1 MTAAQRT
8 LVLGGLFLIALIMHV
23 CFFEW
28 DIDYRFGP
36 NYGFGVA
43 WGFGVDYVGNQ
54 FTGLCL
60 GVIIPLIIV
69 CGGLFIYLGGKRN
82 YKKEPGVYSPSPEKL
97 TRCAR
102 RFFPARRIYGIVFM
116 AGGLLLS
123 PFFCE
128 WEFGYLSDGLDVR
141 LVAEADPEFT
151 DIQWEEARRLGRYN
165 KKEVRS
171 RVGDAPMTVRVLQ
184 LPTPKGWIV
193 CLILLLV
200 GAVLICMPTR
210 IAMALKNW
218 WFGFKYVHPPNEDSP
233 EE

>member
-28 DIDYRFGP
+28 DIDYRSRLG
-36 NYGFGVA
+36 YGFLVA

-69 CGGLFIYLGGKRN
+69 FGGLFIYLGGKQDN
-82 YKKEPGVYSPSPEKL
+82 KKEPGVYSPSPEKL
-97 TRCAR
+97 TKYAR
-102 RFFPARRIYGIVFM
+102 RFFPARRIYGIVFI

-128 WEFGYLSDGLDVR
+128 WEFEYFSDGLDVR
-141 LVAEADPEFT
+141 LLASASPELTEFQREAGSASE
-151 DIQWEEARRLGRYN
+151 
-165 KKEVRS
+165 
-171 RVGDAPMTVRVLQ
+171 
-184 LPTPKGWIV
+184 GWIF
-193 CLILLLV
+193 CLILILV
-200 GAVLICMPTR
+200 GAVLICMPAR
-210 IAMALKNW
+210 IAMGLKAFLIW
-218 WFGFKYVHPPNEDSP
+218 SYKGDILKA
-233 EE
+233 EESEAKPKSKP